1 MVGGNTERIRSMR
14 HDQLSTF
21 GLLRELT
28 KSQVTDLIGQL
39 VATGCLGRIGGDR
52 PVLTLVADGVT
63 VLRGDREIE
72 LAKPARGKV
81 PRDQRAPKGRD
92 ATDWSGIDRP
102 LFEGLREL
110 RRGMAAARK
119 VPAYVVAN
127 DAVLRDL
134 ARFRP
139 STLEAMSSI
148 RGIGRKKLV
157 EQGPELLA
165 FLDAWCPEN
174 GLARDMVD

>member
-1 MVGGNTERIRSMR
+1 MR
-14 HDQLSTF
+14 HDELSTF
-21 GLLRELT
+21 GLLREFT
-28 KSQVTDLIGQL
+28 KVQVTDLIGQL
-39 VATGCLGRIGGDR
+39 VAIGCLDRTGGDR
-52 PVLTLVADGVT
+52 PVLCLAADGIP
-63 VLRGDREIE
+63 VLRGDRELE
-72 LAKPARGKV
+72 LAKPARG
-81 PRDQRAPKGRD
+81 RAPREQREPRVSKGRD

-110 RRGMAAARK
+110 RRGMAAERK

-134 ARFRP
+134 ARLRP

-157 EQGPELLA
+157 EQGPQLLA
-165 FLDAWCPEN
+165 FLDDWCREN